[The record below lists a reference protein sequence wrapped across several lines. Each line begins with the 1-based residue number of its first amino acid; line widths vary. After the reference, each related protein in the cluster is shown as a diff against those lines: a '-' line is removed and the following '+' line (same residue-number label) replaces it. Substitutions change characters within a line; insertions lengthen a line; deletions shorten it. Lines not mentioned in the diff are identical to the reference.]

1 MIFLFHQLQCYL
13 RLMVVEFHSF
23 LGSDVAVVGISQVEL
38 NQGYQ
43 AIVHNSDKLRI
54 DILAHKILCTCFE
67 CTDAFCLNEYLIGER
82 FGTHYSPRS
91 TIVVKLLAEN
101 GYRFCTVS
109 ELATVSEN
117 EKVAVITVDDG
128 YKSDYTKILP
138 IIKKY
143 NAKAT
148 FFVFG
153 GALNTPE
160 YMTNAE
166 LLALASNSCVEIG
179 NHSYLLHENSI
190 PRVRELYANYANA
203 DSIVRDFLKN
213 KAVLESIIG
222 KEVISLSYPNG
233 IHNDIVDQKLKNN
246 GVVTTL
252 LTQERY
258 ESVSNINQPLGRFN
272 RGRNTVLANLIR

>member
-1 MIFLFHQLQCYL
+1 MRNKHLLTLLLILLTMLSTATAQASVLPFPNTAPIYSNT
-13 RLMVVEFHSF
+13 HSDNV
-23 LGSDVAVVGISQVEL
+23 LIIMYHLISDVESHWSDFCISSSEL
-38 NQGYQ
+38 E
-43 AIVHNSDKLRI
+43 SD
-54 DILAHKILCTCFE
+54 
-67 CTDAFCLNEYLIGER
+67 
-82 FGTHYSPRS
+82 
-91 TIVVKLLAEN
+91 VKLLAEN